1 MADYSRAL
9 ARRVDE
15 YLKSQSWNYE
25 FNEEDGLFRF
35 GMSLENKMSNCR
47 MVILVGEE
55 LFTSYAISPVSAD
68 ADSMAQVANYLTRAN
83 YGLKIGNFE
92 LDCRDGEIRFKATL
106 FCGETIPE
114 LGMVERVADMPFRMM
129 EHYGSGLLNVL
140 FGNADPASE
149 IAKIDD

>member
-1 MADYSRAL
+1 MGEYNKAL
-9 ARRVDE
+9 AQRMDE
-15 YLKSQSWNYE
+15 YLKSQNWNYD

-35 GMSLENKMSNCR
+35 GMSLENKMNNCR
-47 MVILVGEE
+47 MVVMIGED

-68 ADSMAQVANYLTRAN
+68 TDTMAQVANYLTRAN

-92 LDCRDGEIRFKATL
+92 LDYRDGEIRYKATL
-106 FCGETIPE
+106 FCADTIPSLE
-114 LGMVERVADMPFRMM
+114 IVERVTDMPFRMM
-129 EHYGSGLLNVL
+129 EHYGGGLLNVL

>member
-1 MADYSRAL
+1 MGEYNKAL
-9 ARRVDE
+9 AKQMDE
-15 YLKSQSWNYE
+15 YLKSQNWNYD

-35 GMSLENKMSNCR
+35 GMSLENKMNNCR
-47 MVILVGEE
+47 MVVMIGEE

-68 ADSMAQVANYLTRAN
+68 ADTMAQVANYLTRAN

-92 LDCRDGEIRFKATL
+92 LDYRDGEIRYKATL
-106 FCGETIPE
+106 FCADTIPP
-114 LGMVERVADMPFRMM
+114 LNIVERVTDMPFRMM
-129 EHYGSGLLNVL
+129 EHYGGGLLNVL